1 VAIPLD
7 NPVATTTED
16 SIVQIGSDRYN
27 SFSASLTLPQQE
39 KVNVRDPMNSPG
51 DCREDGET
59 QPASSGCS
67 GRLIPKS
74 PAGNYNDRAEQI
86 A

>member
-1 VAIPLD
+1 VGIPID
-7 NPVATTTED
+7 APVATTTED
-16 SIVQIGSDRYN
+16 PIAQIGSGRYN
-27 SFSASLTLPQQE
+27 SLSASLSSPQQE
-39 KVNVRDPMNSPG
+39 KVNVWDPMNSPE

-74 PAGNYNDRAEQI
+74 LALLLHSS
-86 A
+86 